1 MLWGSE
7 VDLGSS
13 MAQATDSSESWYFVS
28 STGTPG
34 GYRSGFDASQVRNGH
49 VGASQVVAL
58 ASAGSRYSAF
68 WARPVTR
75 TIEASGLRSSC

>member
-13 MAQATDSSESWYFVS
+13 MAQATASSWYFAS

-75 TIEASGLRSSC
+75 TIEASGLRFTC